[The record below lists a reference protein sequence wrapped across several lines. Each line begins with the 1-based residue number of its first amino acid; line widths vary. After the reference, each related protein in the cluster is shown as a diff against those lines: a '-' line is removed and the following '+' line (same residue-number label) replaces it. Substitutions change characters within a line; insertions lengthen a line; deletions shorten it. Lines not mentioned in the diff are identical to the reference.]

1 MVTDH
6 APTPG
11 WQTVSAVSDHLL
23 AGLARREV
31 GQGVRLVVEAGPLD
45 RVGARRFRVLL
56 RSREVGLTVEPF
68 VAGVLDLDP
77 PAGAPWI
84 EVTRYRAR
92 LPLANGEQ
100 VEVPEGI
107 GLQVMEALADLL
119 PPGGSLVVE
128 YDSPALAITA
138 QALAA
143 GVPPA
148 ATPLG
153 GMLFVAGC
161 GSAIRD
167 CAASSGG
174 RSGRRALQ
182 GFRFDPD
189 SDREQAR
196 GIAMLEELEAFLSAS
211 SDLDW
216 QVQSQTRP
224 IAEATITALRAR
236 HAVPEGPL
244 PPP

>member
-1 MVTDH
+1 MVLEH
-6 APTPG
+6 LPPPG
-11 WQTVSAVSDHLL
+11 WHIVSAASDHLL

-31 GQGVRLVVEAGPLD
+31 GQSVRLIVETGPRD
-45 RVGARRFRVLL
+45 RTGALRFRLLL
-56 RSREVGLTVEPF
+56 RSREVGLTSEPF
-68 VAGVLDLDP
+68 IAGAIDLDSTP
-77 PAGAPWI
+77 SAPWI
-84 EVTRYRAR
+84 EVTRYRSR
-92 LPLANGEQ
+92 LPLGNGEQ

-107 GLQVMEALADLL
+107 GLQVMEALAELL
-119 PPGGSLVVE
+119 PDGGSLIVE
-128 YDSPALAITA
+128 YDSPALASTA

-143 GVPPA
+143 GVPPG

-167 CAASSGG
+167 RAGTSRA
-174 RSGRRALQ
+174 GRRALQ
-182 GFRFDPD
+182 GFRFDPE
-189 SDREQAR
+189 STREHGR
-196 GIAMLEELEAFLSAS
+196 GLAMLAELEAFLSNS

-244 PPP
+244 PPR

>member
-1 MVTDH
+1 MVAEHVAAPGWHQVSAASDH
-6 APTPG
+6 A
-11 WQTVSAVSDHLL
+11 L

-31 GQGVRLVVEAGPLD
+31 GQSVRLIVETGP
-45 RVGARRFRVLL
+45 RGRTGALRFQLFL
-56 RSREVGLTVEPF
+56 RSREVGLTTEPF
-68 VAGVLDLDP
+68 IAGSVDLDP
-77 PAGAPWI
+77 LPGTPWI
-84 EVTRYRAR
+84 EVTRYRSR

-100 VEVPEGI
+100 VEIPEGI
-107 GLQVMEALADLL
+107 GLQVLEALAGLL
-119 PPGGSLVVE
+119 PEGGSLIVE
-128 YDSPALAITA
+128 YDSPAFAITA
-138 QALAA
+138 EALAA

-161 GSAIRD
+161 GSAIRH
-167 CAASSGG
+167 AATTS

-182 GFRFDPD
+182 GFRFAPETT
-189 SDREQAR
+189 REQGR
-196 GIAMLEELEAFLSAS
+196 GLAMLAELERFLSS
-211 SDLDW
+211 SSELDW